1 LFQRLWYGHNRKFRS
16 QFGTFAKGAA
26 AIMKRRFWVILIL
39 SIGLWGQP
47 ASAQGLLG
55 GLLSNVTKTLSS
67 VLNGQQQGVIVRTNQ
82 GLLGLQNICL
92 LSGCTVAR
100 NLDGGRN
107 QVFLVQ
113 PVQGLLPNLLAGVLR
128 LVNGILDAEVDQVVQ
143 IPMNPNNPSIV
154 GTVPSGLW
162 NTYPVNYFG
171 TAVWQGYATQPAAQI
186 VRVAQAQSTFNVTGA
201 GAIVADIDTG
211 VDPTHPALQG
221 VLLQG
226 YDFTRNQPG
235 ASELNDPQPSGSS
248 CSSCPTLNSYSAAHP
263 SASSPKQS
271 SVALVDGE
279 GPSDFGHGTMVVG
292 VIHLTAPQAM
302 ILPLKAFQSNGSGN
316 LSNILSA
323 IYYAVQN
330 HTNVIN
336 MSFDL
341 TTSSTELSNAISYA
355 SSNNVILV
363 ASAGNDGEQEVVYP
377 AALQNV
383 MGVASTN
390 DLDQRSS
397 FSNYGNQVVWV
408 AAPGEGIITTYP
420 YDTYAAGWGTS
431 FSAPFVSGTAAL
443 LVSAQA
449 QITPSQA
456 ATAIANAQ
464 WIGAN
469 MGNGRLDVYRAVQAL
484 GLSQ

>member
-1 LFQRLWYGHNRKFRS
+1 
-16 QFGTFAKGAA
+16 
-26 AIMKRRFWVILIL
+26 MKRRFWVILIL
-39 SIGLWGQP
+39 SIGLWGQS

-55 GLLSNVTKTLSS
+55 GLLSNVSTTLSS
-67 VLNGQQQGVIVRTNQ
+67 VLNGQQQQGVIVRTNQ
-82 GLLGLQNICL
+82 GLPGLQNICL
-92 LSGCTVAR
+92 LSGCTVTR
-100 NLDGGRN
+100 NLDGGQN

-128 LVNGILDAEVDQVVQ
+128 LVNGIVDAEVDQVVQ

-154 GTVPSGLW
+154 GTAPSGLW

-248 CSSCPTLNSYSAAHP
+248 CSSCPTLNQYSVVNP

-302 ILPLKAFQSNGSGN
+302 ILPLKAFQSNGTGN

-341 TTSSTELSNAISYA
+341 TTSSTELSDAISYA

-363 ASAGNDGEQEVVYP
+363 ASAGNDGKQEVVYP

-408 AAPGEGIITTYP
+408 AAPGEGIVTTYP

-443 LVSAQA
+443 LVSAQPK
-449 QITPSQA
+449 ITPSQA
-456 ATAIANAQ
+456 AAAIAHAQ

-469 MGNGRLDVYRAVQAL
+469 MGNGRLDVYRTVQAL